1 MHYPAQIYIDS
12 KLMKTAHG
20 FMFSYI
26 DLYLCL
32 KNWMFMQVYVNEI
45 NFNSYLVVSSMIIV
59 FQIDNI
65 GKFIT

>member
-1 MHYPAQIYIDS
+1 
-12 KLMKTAHG
+12 
-20 FMFSYI
+20 MFRFI

-45 NFNSYLVVSSMIIV
+45 NFNSYMYLVVSSMIIV